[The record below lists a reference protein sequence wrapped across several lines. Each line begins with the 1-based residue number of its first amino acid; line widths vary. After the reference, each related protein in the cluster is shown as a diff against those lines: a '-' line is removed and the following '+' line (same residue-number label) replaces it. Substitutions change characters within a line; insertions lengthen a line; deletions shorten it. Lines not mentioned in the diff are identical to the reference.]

1 MSLVS
6 ADDSNSLIQ
15 RSNLKGKTIEKPKPK
30 LSSPPKVQRVYAN
43 KKVPKIA
50 WDTDSDEN
58 NETKT
63 CIGTEA
69 TEPSFIH
76 PADCGVDFEEIR
88 ALLKKRESTLKTS
101 LSTSSFE
108 SPDSIIGTAN
118 VYGGET
124 CFEQPPEFNLSFLY
138 PTERTCKF
146 CRKKIPADFTE
157 DPPTVA
163 RARLGYCQRHENAS
177 ILHDGRA
184 QGFPT
189 AFDFIEVKSR
199 IIRLIP
205 KVRKIISRR
214 KESEFLINIRAKTS
228 RRNAAAPM
236 TMIALFEEAQ
246 PGYYGPRGSELISEI
261 VMKRLGDKI
270 RKKENLLES
279 LKFCGGVMGYISAV
293 IVPEVGTLLIM
304 EDMGVERAE
313 AKKVMRES
321 VTYGNVVNPSLD
333 GVSSDE
339 EDGNEDSDL
348 DSD

>member
-1 MSLVS
+1 
-6 ADDSNSLIQ
+6 
-15 RSNLKGKTIEKPKPK
+15 
-30 LSSPPKVQRVYAN
+30 
-43 KKVPKIA
+43 
-50 WDTDSDEN
+50 
-58 NETKT
+58 
-63 CIGTEA
+63 
-69 TEPSFIH
+69 
-76 PADCGVDFEEIR
+76 
-88 ALLKKRESTLKTS
+88 
-101 LSTSSFE
+101 
-108 SPDSIIGTAN
+108 
-118 VYGGET
+118 
-124 CFEQPPEFNLSFLY
+124 
-138 PTERTCKF
+138 
-146 CRKKIPADFTE
+146 
-157 DPPTVA
+157 
-163 RARLGYCQRHENAS
+163 
-177 ILHDGRA
+177 
-184 QGFPT
+184 
-189 AFDFIEVKSR
+189 
-199 IIRLIP
+199 
-205 KVRKIISRR
+205 
-214 KESEFLINIRAKTS
+214 
-228 RRNAAAPM
+228 M